1 MIKVNVEN
9 FQSIESA
16 EIEIEGLTVVT
27 GKNNSG
33 KSALLRAV
41 NSVFTNALGSSFV
54 RNGEDYCQVEI
65 GFGDGNSIRWRK
77 GEKVKPTYWINGGSP
92 INSGRNAPQELE
104 QFGVAPIKVGGRE
117 IWPQI
122 APQFT
127 GQVFLIDLPGSVMA
141 EVVADVDRVS
151 ELNQAL
157 KNCEKDKRSNN
168 SLLKIRNKDLSTL
181 QSQRENYDDLQD
193 RIDEYSSLDFQRQ
206 HLEDLYARIT
216 KLEELRDSVKVH
228 LQDVTTLSSI
238 TTHLKSLKA
247 LSKLENTISDT
258 EKTLLSYNK
267 ISLSH
272 RRYTKHMSHLCDVDE
287 LSVVGVD
294 GIRDLRG
301 RLKPLRSL
309 LKRKQQSDEIISTFD
324 QLSQIEI
331 PNSKVPT
338 EDDRLAELKS
348 LRKNHLKSK
357 NSVYTY
363 EEEISQKE
371 IEMRE
376 IARQMS
382 QTLSE
387 HEECPLCG
395 GET

>member
-1 MIKVNVEN
+1 MIKVSVEN
-9 FQSIESA
+9 FQSIEKA

-54 RNGEDYCQVEI
+54 RNGEEYCQVEI
-65 GFGDGNSIRWRK
+65 GFDDDNSIRWRK

-92 INSGRNAPQELE
+92 IHSGRNAPQELE
-104 QFGVAPIKVGGRE
+104 QFGIAPIKVGGRE

-168 SLLKIRNKDLSTL
+168 SLLKIRNKDLTVL
-181 QSQRENYDDLQD
+181 QKQRENYDDLQD

-206 HLEDLYARIT
+206 HLEDLYNRIT
-216 KLEELRDSVKVH
+216 KLEELRENVKVH
-228 LQDVTTLSSI
+228 LQEVTLLNSI
-238 TTHLKSLKA
+238 STHLNTLKD

-258 EKTLLSYNK
+258 ERLILSHNK

-272 RRYTKHMSHLCDVDE
+272 RTYTKQIKHLRDVKD
-287 LSVVGVD
+287 LSVIGID
-294 GIRDLRG
+294 RIRDLRG
-301 RLKPLRSL
+301 RLKPLRSV
-309 LKRKQQSDEIISTFD
+309 LKRKQQSDEVISAFD
-324 QLSQIEI
+324 EVSQFEI
-331 PNSKVPT
+331 PNVKTPQENSKL
-338 EDDRLAELKS
+338 EKLRS
-348 LRKNHLKSK
+348 LQKNHLKSK
-357 NSVYTY
+357 NSVYIF
-363 EEEISQKE
+363 EEEISRKE
-371 IEMRE
+371 IEIGE
-376 IARQMS
+376 VQNLIS
-382 QTLSE
+382 QTLTE
-387 HEECPLCG
+387 HGECPYCG

>member
-33 KSALLRAV
+33 KSAFLRAV

-65 GFGDGNSIRWRK
+65 GFDGGNSIRWRK

-104 QFGVAPIKVGGRE
+104 QFGISPIKVGGRE

-157 KNCEKDKRSNN
+157 KNSEKDKRSNN
-168 SLLKIRNKDLSTL
+168 SLLKIRNKDLSIL
-181 QSQRENYDDLQD
+181 QSQRENYEDLQD
-193 RIDEYSSLDFQRQ
+193 RCDEYSSLDLQRQ
-206 HLEDLYARIT
+206 Y
-216 KLEELRDSVKVH
+216 
-228 LQDVTTLSSI
+228 LQDLHSRIERLRELSSKRQKCLVETTTLSSI
-238 TTHLKSLKA
+238 TTQINTLKA
-247 LSKLENTISDT
+247 LSTLAEKISEKENTIR
-258 EKTLLSYNK
+258 SYNK
-267 ISLSH
+267 ISLSY
-272 RRYTKHMSHLCDVDE
+272 RRYSKQTTHLCDVED
-287 LSVVGVD
+287 LSIIGVD
-294 GIRDLRG
+294 RIKDLRV
-301 RLKPLRSL
+301 RLKPLKSL
-309 LKRKQQSDEIISTFD
+309 LQRKQKSDEIVQVFD

-331 PNSKVPT
+331 PNLKVPI
-338 EDDRLAELKS
+338 ESSRLSELKS
-348 LRKNHLKSK
+348 LQQNHLKGK

-371 IEMRE
+371 INLRDIEE
-376 IARQMS
+376 HIS

-387 HEECPLCG
+387 HGECPYCG

>member
-1 MIKVNVEN
+1 MITVNVEN
-9 FQSIESA
+9 FQSIGSA

-54 RNGEDYCQVEI
+54 RNGEDYCQVKIDFE
-65 GFGDGNSIRWRK
+65 DGNSIRWRK
-77 GEKVKPTYWINGGSP
+77 GEKVKPTYWINEGSP

-104 QFGVAPIKVGGRE
+104 QFGISPIRVGGRE

-157 KNCEKDKRSNN
+157 KNCEKDKRSNT
-168 SLLKIRNKDLSTL
+168 SLLKIRNKDLTIL
-181 QSQRENYDDLQD
+181 QTQREKYEDLQE
-193 RIDEYSSLDFQRQ
+193 RCDEYSSLDFQRQ
-206 HLEDLYARIT
+206 HLQDLYDRIE
-216 KLEELRDSVKVH
+216 KLQSLKLRRE
-228 LQDVTTLSSI
+228 QDLLEVTTLSSI
-238 TTHLKSLKA
+238 KSHISTLKSLSTI
-247 LSKLENTISDT
+247 SKTISDKET
-258 EKTLLSYNK
+258 SIRSYNR

-272 RRYTKHMSHLCDVDE
+272 RRYTKEIDHLG
-287 LSVVGVD
+287 SVD
-294 GIRDLRG
+294 GLSTIGIDRIRDVRNK
-301 RLKPLRSL
+301 LKPLRSIL
-309 LKRKQQSDEIISTFD
+309 QRKQQSDGIISAFT

-331 PNSKVPT
+331 PNVKVPT
-338 EDDRLAELKS
+338 EDNRLGELKS
-348 LRKNHLKSK
+348 LRKNHLESK

-371 IEMRE
+371 ISMGDLEQH
-376 IARQMS
+376 IS

-387 HEECPLCG
+387 HGECPYCG